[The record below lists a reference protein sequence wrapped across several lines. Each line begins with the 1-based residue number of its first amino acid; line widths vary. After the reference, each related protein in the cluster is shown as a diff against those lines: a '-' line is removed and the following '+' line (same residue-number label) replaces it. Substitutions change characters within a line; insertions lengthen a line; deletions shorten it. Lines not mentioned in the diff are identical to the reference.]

1 MLRMILMVC
10 GVTVH
15 QEPQSEK
22 VASRQSEQAS
32 VDEYAQWIEEAKN
45 GNREAQNA
53 LATALREPAFYFA
66 LQLIGNRE
74 DAHDV
79 TQDALIRFL
88 GSLDRFES
96 GRPALPWLRRIVR
109 NAVIDLQRRKNV
121 RRADSLDS
129 DGYEGEALEI
139 VDQDEDA
146 ARRAVSQ
153 ERREIVWNS
162 LGRLP
167 ENHREMVVL
176 REYQDLSYQEIAD
189 LLEVPIGTVM
199 SRLHRARLELRS
211 RVLEAVEESELEG
224 LL

>member
-1 MLRMILMVC
+1 MTVC

-15 QEPQSEK
+15 RETQSAE
-22 VASRQSEQAS
+22 AGAGEAEQIS
-32 VDEYAQWIEEAKN
+32 VDEFAEWIDAAKA
-45 GNREAQNA
+45 GDVDAHNA
-53 LATALREPAFYFA
+53 LASALREPAFFFA
-66 LQLIGNRE
+66 LQLLGNRE
-74 DAHDV
+74 DAHDIA
-79 TQDALIRFL
+79 QDALIRFL

-96 GRPALPWLRRIVR
+96 GRPVLPWLRRIVR

-146 ARRAVSQ
+146 SRRAVSQ

-167 ENHREMVVL
+167 ENHREIVVL

-189 LLEVPIGTVM
+189 LLDVPIGTVM
-199 SRLHRARLELRS
+199 SRLHRARIELRS

>member
-1 MLRMILMVC
+1 MVKE
-10 GVTVH
+10 G
-15 QEPQSEK
+15 K
-22 VASRQSEQAS
+22 
-32 VDEYAQWIEEAKN
+32 
-45 GNREAQNA
+45 
-53 LATALREPAFYFA
+53 
-66 LQLIGNRE
+66 LI
-74 DAHDV
+74 
-79 TQDALIRFL
+79 
-88 GSLDRFES
+88 
-96 GRPALPWLRRIVR
+96 
-109 NAVIDLQRRKNV
+109 NAVSTRRKNV

-189 LLEVPIGTVM
+189 LLDVPIGTVM
-199 SRLHRARLELRS
+199 SRLHRARLELRN